1 MKTTV
6 FAAGSRGDIQP
17 CVALSQGLQRAGH
30 DVHLAAPADFAAF
43 VGDHGVAFVLD
54 QPFWGARVRA
64 LGVGPAPIPRKRL
77 TAEWLAQAIT
87 QAVTDDD
94 LRQRGEELNS

>member
-1 MKTTV
+1 MKITL

-43 VGDHGVAFVLD
+43 VAGHGVAFRPLRGDV
-54 QPFWGARVRA
+54 
-64 LGVGPAPIPRKRL
+64 
-77 TAEWLAQAIT
+77 QAIMASDT
-87 QAVTDDD
+87 GRAFMESGAAWIYPPTP
-94 LRQRGEELNS
+94 RTASTGR